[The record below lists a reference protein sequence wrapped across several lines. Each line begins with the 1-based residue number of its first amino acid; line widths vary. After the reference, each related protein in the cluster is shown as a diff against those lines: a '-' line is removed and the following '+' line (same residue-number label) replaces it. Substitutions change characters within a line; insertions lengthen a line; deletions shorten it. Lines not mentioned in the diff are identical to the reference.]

1 LVNKYFIKNSGV
13 INASGVDLIDFLNRM
28 STNDFK
34 LLQKD
39 EFRKTVLTT
48 DKGRIVD
55 LINVLNSEKEIN
67 ILTSTGFEEKIISHL
82 DKYIIM
88 DDVKLEKSKDEYS
101 HFVISGDNLKNIAK
115 DIFHTEIENNKVYKD
130 DIAGIIFYDN
140 FKIETLNIICKKE
153 NEDKVKNLLKDF
165 TEMNCEDYEFFR
177 IKNGLPEG
185 INEFNDQINPME
197 CGLDEFISFK
207 KGCYIGQEVI
217 ARLDS
222 QGKRPKQMVII
233 DSDYEIVTDDKIF
246 DEANK
251 EVGFITSSV
260 NFENKYS
267 ALGFIRS
274 VNLDYGKNYNAIN
287 KSDSRKIKI
296 SKIN

>member
-1 LVNKYFIKNSGV
+1 MVNKYFIKNSGV

-101 HFVISGDNLKNIAK
+101 HFVMSGDNLKNIAK

-165 TEMNCEDYEFFR
+165 TEMNCEDYEYFR

-233 DSDYEIVTDDKIF
+233 DSDNEIVTDDKIF

>member
-101 HFVISGDNLKNIAK
+101 HFVMSGDNLKNIAK

-165 TEMNCEDYEFFR
+165 TEMNCEDYEYFR

-233 DSDYEIVTDDKIF
+233 DSDNEIVTDDKIF